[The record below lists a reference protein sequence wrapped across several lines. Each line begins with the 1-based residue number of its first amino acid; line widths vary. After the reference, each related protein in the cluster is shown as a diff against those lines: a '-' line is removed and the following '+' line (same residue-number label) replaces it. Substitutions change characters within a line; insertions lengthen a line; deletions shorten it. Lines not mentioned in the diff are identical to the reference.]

1 MANYIDPFP
10 DIGFKRIFGQEF
22 SKPLLIDFL
31 NNLLIG
37 EKRIVNLK
45 FLDKEQPPIFVDDR
59 SLIYDIYCELDND
72 EKIIVEMQNCEQS
85 FFKRRSIYYVSEAIA
100 RQGEKGPKWQ
110 YDIKG
115 VYLIAFLNF
124 RRPDIGEEFRTDV
137 MLMNKKSKEIFSDK
151 LRLVYLQL
159 PLFEKGVDE
168 CENDFDRWIYVLKN
182 METIKRLP
190 WAAQNSVF
198 QKLAEIADVSSLT
211 KEERLHYD
219 EALRKYRDTLCVL
232 EGAELRGEKRGEAK
246 GLAKGLAKGRAEG
259 LAKGREEGLAKGRAE
274 ERIEIA
280 RNMKAD
286 GMSIELI
293 QKYSGLSPE
302 EIAQL

>member
-1 MANYIDPFP
+1 MANYINPFT

-45 FLDKEQPPIFVDDR
+45 FLDKEQPPVFVDDR
-59 SLIYDIYCELDND
+59 SLIYDIYCELDNK

-85 FFKRRSIYYVSEAIA
+85 YFKRRSIYYVSEAIA
-100 RQGEKGPKWQ
+100 RQGEKGPEWQ

-137 MLMNKKSKEIFSDK
+137 MLMDKKSKEVFSDK

-211 KEERLHYD
+211 KEERLYYD
-219 EALRKYRDTLCVL
+219 VALRKYRDTLCVL
-232 EGAELRGEKRGEAK
+232 ESAEQRGLK
-246 GLAKGLAKGRAEG
+246 KGRAEG
-259 LAKGREEGLAKGRAE
+259 LAEGRAE
-274 ERIEIA
+274 GRLEIA

-302 EIAQL
+302 EIANL

>member
-1 MANYIDPFP
+1 MANYINPFT
-10 DIGFKRIFGQEF
+10 DIGFKRIFGQEL

-45 FLDKEQPPIFVDDR
+45 FLDKELPPVFVDDR
-59 SLIYDIYCELDND
+59 SLIYDIYCELDDN

-100 RQGEKGPKWQ
+100 RQGEKGPEWQ

-232 EGAELRGEKRGEAK
+232 ESAEQRGLKKGRAE
-246 GLAKGLAKGRAEG
+246 GLAEGRAEG
-259 LAKGREEGLAKGRAE
+259 LAKGRAEGRL
-274 ERIEIA
+274 EIA

-302 EIAQL
+302 EIAKL

>member
-1 MANYIDPFP
+1 M
-10 DIGFKRIFGQEF
+10 
-22 SKPLLIDFL
+22 
-31 NNLLIG
+31 
-37 EKRIVNLK
+37 
-45 FLDKEQPPIFVDDR
+45 
-59 SLIYDIYCELDND
+59 
-72 EKIIVEMQNCEQS
+72 
-85 FFKRRSIYYVSEAIA
+85 
-100 RQGEKGPKWQ
+100 
-110 YDIKG
+110 
-115 VYLIAFLNF
+115 
-124 RRPDIGEEFRTDV
+124 
-137 MLMNKKSKEIFSDK
+137 
-151 LRLVYLQL
+151 
-159 PLFEKGVDE
+159 DE

-232 EGAELRGEKRGEAK
+232 ESAEQRGLKRGLAK
-246 GLAKGLAKGRAEG
+246 GREEGRAEGLAKGLAKGRAET
-259 LAKGREEGLAKGRAE
+259 
-274 ERIEIA
+274 A

-302 EIAQL
+302 EIANL

>member
-1 MANYIDPFP
+1 MLLFSCSYLEKWRKFRSFATVTKNSLTMANYINPFT

-37 EKRIVNLK
+37 EKRIV
-45 FLDKEQPPIFVDDR
+45 D
-59 SLIYDIYCELDND
+59 
-72 EKIIVEMQNCEQS
+72 
-85 FFKRRSIYYVSEAIA
+85 
-100 RQGEKGPKWQ
+100 
-110 YDIKG
+110 
-115 VYLIAFLNF
+115 
-124 RRPDIGEEFRTDV
+124 
-137 MLMNKKSKEIFSDK
+137 
-151 LRLVYLQL
+151 
-159 PLFEKGVDE
+159 FEKGVE
-168 CENDFDRWIYVLKN
+168 VCENDFDRWIYVLKN

-232 EGAELRGEKRGEAK
+232 EGAEQRGLKRGHAE
-246 GLAKGLAKGRAEG
+246 GLAKGLAKGREEGLAKGLAKGREEG
-259 LAKGREEGLAKGRAE
+259 LAKGRAEGLAKGRAE

-280 RNMKAD
+280 RNMKANGLPVD
-286 GMSIELI
+286 LI
-293 QKYSGLSPE
+293 AACSGLSPE

>member
-1 MANYIDPFP
+1 MH
-10 DIGFKRIFGQEF
+10 K
-22 SKPLLIDFL
+22 
-31 NNLLIG
+31 
-37 EKRIVNLK
+37 VH
-45 FLDKEQPPIFVDDR
+45 PIFT
-59 SLIYDIYCELDND
+59 
-72 EKIIVEMQNCEQS
+72 NCW
-85 FFKRRSIYYVSEAIA
+85 KRNIR
-100 RQGEKGPKWQ
+100 
-110 YDIKG
+110 
-115 VYLIAFLNF
+115 L
-124 RRPDIGEEFRTDV
+124 
-137 MLMNKKSKEIFSDK
+137 KK
-151 LRLVYLQL
+151 QL

-232 EGAELRGEKRGEAK
+232 ESAEQRGLKR
-246 GLAKGLAKGRAEG
+246 
-259 LAKGREEGLAKGRAE
+259 GREET
-274 ERIEIA
+274 A

-302 EIAQL
+302 EIAKL

>member
-1 MANYIDPFP
+1 MANYINPFT

-45 FLDKEQPPIFVDDR
+45 FLDKELPPVFVDDR

-85 FFKRRSIYYVSEAIA
+85 YFKRRSIYYVSEAIA
-100 RQGEKGPKWQ
+100 RQGEKGPDWQ

-137 MLMNKKSKEIFSDK
+137 MLMNRKSKEIFSDK

-232 EGAELRGEKRGEAK
+232 ESAEQRGVKR
-246 GLAKGLAKGRAEG
+246 GLAKGREEGRAEGLAKGRAEG
-259 LAKGREEGLAKGRAE
+259 LAKGRAEG
-274 ERIEIA
+274 RIETA

-302 EIAQL
+302 EIAKL

>member
-1 MANYIDPFP
+1 M
-10 DIGFKRIFGQEF
+10 
-22 SKPLLIDFL
+22 
-31 NNLLIG
+31 
-37 EKRIVNLK
+37 
-45 FLDKEQPPIFVDDR
+45 
-59 SLIYDIYCELDND
+59 
-72 EKIIVEMQNCEQS
+72 
-85 FFKRRSIYYVSEAIA
+85 
-100 RQGEKGPKWQ
+100 
-110 YDIKG
+110 
-115 VYLIAFLNF
+115 
-124 RRPDIGEEFRTDV
+124 
-137 MLMNKKSKEIFSDK
+137 
-151 LRLVYLQL
+151 
-159 PLFEKGVDE
+159 DE

-232 EGAELRGEKRGEAK
+232 ESAEQRGLKKGRAE
-246 GLAKGLAKGRAEG
+246 GLAEGRAEG
-259 LAKGREEGLAKGRAE
+259 LAKGRAEGRL
-274 ERIEIA
+274 EIA

-302 EIAQL
+302 EIAKL

>member
-1 MANYIDPFP
+1 MANYINPFT

-37 EKRIVNLK
+37 EKRIVDLK
-45 FLDKEQPPIFVDDR
+45 FFDKELPPVFVDNR
-59 SLIYDIYCELDND
+59 SLIYDIYCELDD
-72 EKIIVEMQNCEQS
+72 KEKIIVEMQNCEQS
-85 FFKRRSIYYVSEAIA
+85 YFKRRSIYYVSEAIA
-100 RQGEKGPKWQ
+100 RQGEKGPDWK
-110 YDIKG
+110 YDIKA

-137 MLMNKKSKEIFSDK
+137 MLMNRKSKEVFSDK

-159 PLFEKGVDE
+159 PLFEKEVAE

-232 EGAELRGEKRGEAK
+232 ESAEQRGLKRGLTE
-246 GLAKGLAKGRAEG
+246 GLAKGRAEG
-259 LAKGREEGLAKGRAE
+259 
-274 ERIEIA
+274 RIEIA

-286 GMSIELI
+286 GITLERI

-302 EIAQL
+302 EIAKL

>member
-1 MANYIDPFP
+1 M
-10 DIGFKRIFGQEF
+10 
-22 SKPLLIDFL
+22 
-31 NNLLIG
+31 
-37 EKRIVNLK
+37 
-45 FLDKEQPPIFVDDR
+45 
-59 SLIYDIYCELDND
+59 
-72 EKIIVEMQNCEQS
+72 
-85 FFKRRSIYYVSEAIA
+85 
-100 RQGEKGPKWQ
+100 
-110 YDIKG
+110 
-115 VYLIAFLNF
+115 
-124 RRPDIGEEFRTDV
+124 
-137 MLMNKKSKEIFSDK
+137 
-151 LRLVYLQL
+151 
-159 PLFEKGVDE
+159 DE

-232 EGAELRGEKRGEAK
+232 ESAEQRGLK
-246 GLAKGLAKGRAEG
+246 KGRAEG
-259 LAKGREEGLAKGRAE
+259 LAEGRAE
-274 ERIEIA
+274 GRIEIA

-302 EIAQL
+302 EIANL

>member
-1 MANYIDPFP
+1 MD
-10 DIGFKRIFGQEF
+10 
-22 SKPLLIDFL
+22 
-31 NNLLIG
+31 
-37 EKRIVNLK
+37 
-45 FLDKEQPPIFVDDR
+45 
-59 SLIYDIYCELDND
+59 
-72 EKIIVEMQNCEQS
+72 
-85 FFKRRSIYYVSEAIA
+85 
-100 RQGEKGPKWQ
+100 
-110 YDIKG
+110 
-115 VYLIAFLNF
+115 
-124 RRPDIGEEFRTDV
+124 
-137 MLMNKKSKEIFSDK
+137 
-151 LRLVYLQL
+151 
-159 PLFEKGVDE
+159 
-168 CENDFDRWIYVLKN
+168 
-182 METIKRLP
+182 TIKRLP

-232 EGAELRGEKRGEAK
+232 EGAEQRGLKRGREE

-274 ERIEIA
+274 GLTKGRAETA

-302 EIAQL
+302 EIAHL